1 MTQLGHLLWWK
12 VGAVDLTHADLAE
25 ALKDTGVEAPKR
37 PIPVDVFRKMTST
50 AKAVYTLDEGLD
62 LECTIAKV
70 DSGNDKMLVHHLV
83 GTLKRGQVTEKVR
96 KIGEIVFYKPP
107 KGQHSKARLRVV
119 PQPPG
124 RWEKEVAAFVTS
136 LRQQY
141 SEGIKGA
148 LDGQAIRRLVRAH
161 LAKTGVVYVDGPYF
175 FESRDQVAE
184 LEPLFAALG
193 DNSFIMDI
201 PILDNERNR
210 AFLARTNYN
219 TEEDES

>member
-12 VGAVDLTHADLAE
+12 VGAVNLTHADLAA
-25 ALKDTGVEAPKR
+25 ALKGTGIEAPKR

-50 AKAVYTLDEGLD
+50 TKALYTLDDGLD

-70 DSGNDKMLVHHLV
+70 ESGSDKMLVHHLV
-83 GTLKRGQVTEKVR
+83 GTLKRGQVTEMVR

-124 RWEKEVAAFVTS
+124 RWDKEVEAFVAS

-141 SEGIKGA
+141 DEGVKGA

-161 LAKTGVVYVDGPYF
+161 LARTGVVYVDGPYF
-175 FESRDQVAE
+175 FESRVQVAD
-184 LEPLFAALG
+184 LEALFAALG
-193 DNSFIMDI
+193 DNSFMFDVPIMDI
-201 PILDNERNR
+201 ERNR
-210 AFLARTNYN
+210 AFLARTTT
-219 TEEDES
+219 TEENGS